1 VTFQWVTGD
10 SNRKILPVSDPLGR
24 LSARTRI
31 SLPSQIGRAPN
42 PANMK
47 TNTIGFCFYQA
58 IVSEKFMSGKQFSS
72 AWGGPLGAEL
82 ILLLQRPTFA
92 AAARTVRVV
101 KCFDD
106 III

>member
-10 SNRKILPVSDPLGR
+10 SNRKILSVSDPLGR

-47 TNTIGFCFYQA
+47 TYTIEFCFYQA
-58 IVSEKFMSGKQFSS
+58 FVSEKFYEQ
-72 AWGGPLGAEL
+72 E
-82 ILLLQRPTFA
+82 
-92 AAARTVRVV
+92 TVLKRLERGRWAQN
-101 KCFDD
+101 
-106 III
+106 